1 MQKIYFR
8 ADADSVI
15 GYGHFIRTLAL
26 ADMLKDYFDC
36 TFFTCHPTPYQASE
50 MEKVCPYVTLQEE
63 IHYDEFLSYLY
74 GDEIVV
80 LDNYFFTTDY
90 QRAIKQKGCRLVCI
104 DDMHDKHYVADVVI
118 NHGLMDESLFDREDY
133 TQLCLGHDWALLREP
148 FLRPLPTC
156 RSDKYAGRVT
166 VCFGGSD
173 SNNLTGRFVHF
184 LCSQKEVKHVIA
196 IIGDKHCLDDEF
208 NHSKVTLLRNQ
219 SAEQIVSLFRETDI
233 AFLSAS
239 TVCLEALS
247 QQVPAAVGYYV
258 DNQKEMYADCVSSN
272 LVLPLGNLLNL
283 DMTRLEYSEMIKKA
297 RSLNKNS
304 LSMIPSRYKILF
316 HNLFVYWTFCKDGFS
331 FVDYR
336 LLDEEHHSQIWYAR
350 NKDCIRLQMEHAEL
364 VSWDTH
370 LKFVKRLFSQYLKI
384 YMGVYRD
391 DKLIGSVNVEYK
403 SIFQVERG
411 IFVLPEYWGEGES
424 MLIEQ
429 ALWVMLKGR
438 GIASIKAKVLKSNER
453 SLYFHLKLG
462 YRPDSND
469 NKYDYLIKELN

>member
-8 ADADSVI
+8 ADAGSAI

-26 ADMLKDYFDC
+26 ADMLKEDFDC
-36 TFFTCHPTPYQASE
+36 TFFTCHPTPYQMGE
-50 MEKVCPYVTLQEE
+50 MERVCAYVTLQEE
-63 IHYDEFLSYLY
+63 THYDEFLSHLC

-80 LDNYFFTTDY
+80 LDNYFFITDY
-90 QRAIKQKGCRLVCI
+90 QRAIKQKGCHLVCI

-148 FLRPLPTC
+148 FLRPLPMC

-173 SNNLTGRFVHF
+173 SNNLTGRFVRF
-184 LCSQKEVKHVIA
+184 LCSQEEVKHVIA

-208 NHSKVTLLRNQ
+208 SHSKVTLLHNQ

-247 QQVPAAVGYYV
+247 QQVPVALGYYV
-258 DNQKEMYADCVSSN
+258 DNQKEIYANCVFGN
-272 LVLPLGNLLNL
+272 FALPLGNLLNL
-283 DMTRLEYSEMIKKA
+283 DMNGLEYGEMVAKS
-297 RSLNKNS
+297 RSLKKIS
-304 LSMIPSRYKILF
+304 LSMVSSRYKILF
-316 HNLFVYWTFCKDGFS
+316 HNMFVYWTFCKNGLS

-336 LLDEEHHSQIWYAR
+336 LLDEEQHSLIWYAR
-350 NKDCIRLQMEHAEL
+350 NRDCIRLQMEHTESITWNA
-364 VSWDTH
+364 H
-370 LKFVKRLFSQYLKI
+370 LKFLKRLFSQYRKI

-391 DKLIGSVNVEYK
+391 GQLIGSVNVDYE
-403 SIFQVERG
+403 SISQVERG
-411 IFVLPEYWGEGES
+411 IFVLPEYWRGGDS

-429 ALWVMLKGR
+429 TLCVMLKER
-438 GIASIKAKVLKSNER
+438 GIDLIKAKVLKSNER
-453 SLYFHLKLG
+453 SFCFHLKSG
-462 YRPDSND
+462 YRFDSND
-469 NKYDYLIKELN
+469 GKYDYLTKELN